1 MIQMFYLLI
10 FLGLIQSF
18 CCYSGKVAIPDKT
31 AECVITD
38 ISGNLQNHDAIL
50 EEEDFSPDFGSF
62 CQVENPDLYNP
73 YTDIP
78 SDFTIKCNI
87 YTRHFILSFISD
99 LPPPCCFML

>member
-38 ISGNLQNHDAIL
+38 ISGSLQNHDAIL
-50 EEEDFSPDFGSF
+50 EDEDFSPDFGSF
-62 CQVENPDLYNP
+62 CQVENPDLYIP
-73 YTDIP
+73 YTDII
-78 SDFTIKCNI
+78 SDFSFKSII
-87 YTRHFILSFISD
+87 YTRHLNLTSISD
-99 LPPPCCFML
+99 LPPPGCFML